1 MNPKSL
7 KGLKDLTSQL
17 IDKPKLIDKLDE
29 LRIRYAE
36 ITIELEKPDT
46 YKDRRLSDK
55 LHKERSKLE
64 KPVNQFMDYQKVLK
78 EIEVTEKLIL
88 SEEDKDL
95 KTIAQEDLENYT
107 NEKDKLEKCL
117 MEILVEKDPND
128 SKDIFSKIHGID
140 L

>member
-17 IDKPKLIDKLDE
+17 IDKPKLIDKLDG

-36 ITIELEKPDT
+36 ITIELEKPDI

-55 LHKERSKLE
+55 LHKEQAKLE
-64 KPVNQFMDYQKVLK
+64 RPVNQFMDYQKVLK

-95 KTIAQEDLENYT
+95 KTEATAPYSEALIA
-107 NEKDKLEKCL
+107 
-117 MEILVEKDPND
+117 PN
-128 SKDIFSKIHGID
+128 
-140 L
+140 LL